1 MRVKIAHRTS
11 YAYDAP
17 ASQVVQA
24 LRLTPRDHE
33 AQHVRSWRIDIDVDG
48 YLRAGTDPYGNALH
62 MFYADGPLAAIT
74 ITVSGEVDISDSA
87 GLVRGAV
94 EPLDPQVFLR
104 PTPLTTPDRGLADLA
119 ARCAQ
124 PNTVDA
130 LHALMLDI
138 HGHMTFDTDATHAAT
153 TAASA
158 LAAGR
163 GVCQDFAHMFIT
175 AARLMGVPARYVSGH
190 LARDE
195 THPQEA
201 AHAWAEALVPDL
213 GWVAFDPANGVCA
226 TERHVRIAVGA
237 DYLAAAPVRGARRGG
252 GVETLAVEVHAA
264 DARLQSQSQGQGFG
278 QSQSQSQN

>member
-1 MRVKIAHRTS
+1 MRVRIAHRTS

-62 MFYADGPLAAIT
+62 MFYADGPLTGIT

-87 GLVRGAV
+87 GVVRGAA
-94 EPLDPQVFLR
+94 ETLDPQVYLR
-104 PTPLTTPDRGLADLA
+104 ATPLTTPDRGLADLA

-124 PNTVDA
+124 PSTVDA

-138 HGHMTFDTDATHAAT
+138 HGRMVFDPDATHAAT
-153 TAASA
+153 TASAA

-195 THPQEA
+195 THGQEA

-213 GWVAFDPANGVCA
+213 GWVAFDPANGVCT

-264 DARLQSQSQGQGFG
+264 DARIQSQSQFSGSG

>member
-1 MRVKIAHRTS
+1 MRVKISHRTS
-11 YAYDAP
+11 YGYDAP

-48 YLRAGTDPYGNALH
+48 YLRAGTDPYGNSLH
-62 MFYADGPLAAIT
+62 MFYADGPLTAIT
-74 ITVSGEVDISDSA
+74 ITVSGEVDIVDSA
-87 GLVRGAV
+87 GVVRGAV
-94 EPLDPQVFLR
+94 ETLDPQVYLR
-104 PTPLTTPDRGLADLA
+104 STPLTLPDRGIADLA

-130 LHALMLDI
+130 LHALMTDI
-138 HGHMTFDTDATHAAT
+138 HGRMAFDTDATHAAT
-153 TAASA
+153 TASAA

-163 GVCQDFAHMFIT
+163 GVCQDFAHMFIA

-226 TERHVRIAVGA
+226 TERHVRIAIGA

-264 DARLQSQSQGQGFG
+264 DAMLQTQSQF
-278 QSQSQSQN
+278 QS